1 MGGCCQRTE
10 NINIDK
16 NNSYNYTPEE
26 TNGVMK
32 TITKPELKLE
42 ENKLELTE
50 EELQLTKIIN
60 RLKYLFSEKVK
71 IFTEIELFNLA
82 IYYKENYI
90 NSDYVIF
97 DMRISSEQ
105 KEYYLKKIKHINYT
119 FDQIKNIKKIKKFE
133 LLHSFIDNKK
143 VIIIIPNYYLNQNNN
158 CEGYK
163 KVEEYPVELCN
174 LLYDINNNI
183 SFKILNTS
191 LSNKDNKN
199 NKSEKFEDFL
209 SVFHSYDIVPYIL
222 FTYNHLTT
230 FYKEGYFFISFL
242 NNQIFSF
249 EDYISNMQKPKKE
262 ENTNNGKANE
272 LGLKDKFLSEMNIT
286 TIFNIDNSLEKEF
299 EIKDYQYQKNV
310 FKEII
315 INKNDI
321 KKEIIQVNAI
331 CDWLRQEIKK
341 GHSCYFNVEN
351 FLIND
356 NDNANENQESN
367 WIFVIIILMT
377 LVTEVDHTSVLDYL
391 KEKMIYIE
399 KLDKVFAN
407 NNINE
412 EEISETLSK
421 Y

>member
-199 NKSEKFEDFL
+199 NKSIKFEDFL

-222 FTYNHLTT
+222 FTYNHMTT

-249 EDYISNMQKPKKE
+249 EDYIANLQKPKKE

-341 GHSCYFNVEN
+341 GHSCYFNIEN
-351 FLIND
+351 ILINE
-356 NDNANENQESN
+356 NDNANENKESN